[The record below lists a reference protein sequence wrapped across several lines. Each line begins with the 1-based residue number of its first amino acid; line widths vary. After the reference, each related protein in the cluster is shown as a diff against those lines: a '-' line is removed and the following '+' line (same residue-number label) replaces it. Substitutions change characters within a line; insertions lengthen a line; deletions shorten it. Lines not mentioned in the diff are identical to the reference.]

1 MPDALVVD
9 GDGAALIVGASSAL
23 RSFRAGK
30 EAGLMADREPT
41 EFGWY
46 VMRKMAEFEPP
57 LNQAR
62 LARRARVSESTVHR
76 WLYQEIKPEDDKL
89 GQLAAALN
97 VDHGELLAKAGY
109 GRPADHVAEPP
120 IHRHARNIDAI
131 LSPNSPVPPED
142 REALERVLDRL
153 IDPYL
158 KLIRRRR
165 PA

>member
-1 MPDALVVD
+1 M
-9 GDGAALIVGASSAL
+9 
-23 RSFRAGK
+23 
-30 EAGLMADREPT
+30 EAGEMSDREPT
-41 EFGWY
+41 AFGWY
-46 VMRKMAEFEPP
+46 IMRKMAAFDPP
-57 LNQAR
+57 LNQSE
-62 LARRARVSESTVHR
+62 LHRRTGVSQSTISR
-76 WLYQEIKPEDDKL
+76 WIYNSGRPETDKL
-89 GQLAAALN
+89 DLLADALG
-97 VDHGELLAKAGY
+97 VDYGELLAKAGH

>member
-1 MPDALVVD
+1 M
-9 GDGAALIVGASSAL
+9 
-23 RSFRAGK
+23 
-30 EAGLMADREPT
+30 EAGSMSDKEPT

-46 VMRKMAEFEPP
+46 IMRKMAAFEPP
-57 LNQAR
+57 LNQSE
-62 LARRARVSESTVHR
+62 LARRTGVSQSTISR
-76 WLYQEIKPEDDKL
+76 WIYSPGRPETDKL
-89 GQLAAALN
+89 DLLADVLR
-97 VDHGELLAKAGY
+97 VDHGELLAKAGH
-109 GRPADHVAEPP
+109 GRPADHVAEVPL
-120 IHRHARNIDAI
+120 HRLARDLDAI

>member
-1 MPDALVVD
+1 MPRSYD
-9 GDGAALIVGASSAL
+9 AL
-23 RSFRAGK
+23 RSFRARK
-30 EAGLMADREPT
+30 EAGLMADRTPT
-41 EFGWY
+41 EFGWFI
-46 VMRKMAEFEPP
+46 MRKMGDFDPP
-57 LNQAR
+57 LRQAD
-62 LARRARVSESTVHR
+62 LARRAGVSESTISR
-76 WLYQEIKPEDDKL
+76 WLYSPGKPDDDKL
-89 GQLAAALN
+89 DQLADALQ